1 MKSLLFRL
9 AGIFSAEIGS
19 ELYLKLKEE
28 TLSPSLF
35 CLDFTEVTEVTEV
48 GWEFLRKMAERCK
61 ETGSKLAGF
70 GLKSEVPSEQNA
82 FLSFF
87 GEEAECI
94 HHLES
99 FYIGDTPANEL
110 TPKSPQEG
118 KTIHCPECQTLLRF
132 KQMGDHLCP
141 NCQSKF
147 FVNQKGWV
155 STYERLL

>member
-35 CLDFTEVTEVTEV
+35 CLDFSEVTEVTEV
-48 GWEFLRKMAERCK
+48 GWEFLRKITTRCK
-61 ETGSKLAGF
+61 ETGCKIAGF
-70 GLKSEVPSEQNA
+70 GWKGTVTSEHQTL
-82 FLSFF
+82 FSFF
-87 GEEAECI
+87 PDEAECI

-99 FYIGDTPANEL
+99 FYHDHAPANEL
-110 TPKSPQEG
+110 SPKSSEG
-118 KTIHCPECQTLLRF
+118 KTIQCPECQTLLRF

-141 NCQSKF
+141 QCQTKF

-155 STYERLL
+155 SIYERLL

>member
-28 TLSPSLF
+28 TLSPALF
-35 CLDFTEVTEVTEV
+35 CLDFSEVTEVTEV
-48 GWEFLRKMAERCK
+48 GFEFLKKMATRCK

-70 GLKSEVPSEQNA
+70 GLSSNLSTSEGEPI
-82 FLSFF
+82 SFF
-87 GEEAECI
+87 PSEAECI
-94 HHLES
+94 HYLES
-99 FYIGDTPANEL
+99 FYIGETPANEL
-110 TPKSPQEG
+110 TPKSPEG
-118 KTIHCPECQTLLRF
+118 KTIHCPECQTVLRF

-141 NCQSKF
+141 NCQTKF

>member
-9 AGIFSAEIGS
+9 AGNFSAEIGS

-28 TLSPSLF
+28 THSPSLF

-61 ETGSKLAGF
+61 ETGSKVAGF
-70 GLKSEVPSEQNA
+70 GLKTHIPNEQIS
-82 FLSFF
+82 LLTFF
-87 GEEAECI
+87 SDESECI
-94 HHLES
+94 HFLES
-99 FYIGDTPANEL
+99 FFIGDTPANEQS
-110 TPKSPQEG
+110 PKPSQEG

-147 FVNQKGWV
+147 FVNSKGWV

>member
-9 AGIFSAEIGS
+9 AGKFSAEIGS

-35 CLDFTEVTEVTEV
+35 CLDFSEVNEVTEV
-48 GWEFLRKMAERCK
+48 GSEFLKKMAVRCK

-70 GLKSEVPSEQNA
+70 GLKIEIPHLESQT
-82 FLSFF
+82 LSFF
-87 GEEAECI
+87 NGEAECI
-94 HHLES
+94 HYLES
-99 FYIGDTPANEL
+99 FYIGDSPANEL
-110 TPKSPQEG
+110 IPNAKEG
-118 KTIHCPECQTLLRF
+118 KTIHCPECQTKLRF

-141 NCQSKF
+141 NCQTKF

-155 STYERLL
+155 SAYERLL

>member
-28 TLSPSLF
+28 TLSPALF
-35 CLDFTEVTEVTEV
+35 CLDFSEVTEVTEV
-48 GWEFLRKMAERCK
+48 GFEFLKKMATRCK

-70 GLKSEVPSEQNA
+70 GLQTEIPGMDPQI
-82 FLSFF
+82 LSFF
-87 GEEAECI
+87 KEEAECI
-94 HHLES
+94 HYLES
-99 FYIGDTPANEL
+99 FYIGETPANEL
-110 TPKSPQEG
+110 NPNSKEG
-118 KTIHCPECQTLLRF
+118 KTIHCPECQTKLRF

-141 NCQSKF
+141 NCQAKF

>member
-1 MKSLLFRL
+1 LKSLLFRL

-28 TLSPSLF
+28 THSPSLF
-35 CLDFTEVTEVTEV
+35 CLDFTEVSEVTEV

-61 ETGSKLAGF
+61 ETGSKVAGF
-70 GLKSEVPSEQNA
+70 GLKTQIPEEAHSQM
-82 FLSFF
+82 SFF
-87 GEEAECI
+87 QEESECI
-94 HHLES
+94 LFLES
-99 FYIGDTPANEL
+99 FYLGEAPANEQIP
-110 TPKSPQEG
+110 TPSAEG

-141 NCQSKF
+141 KCQTKF
-147 FVNQKGWV
+147 FVNLKGWV